1 MTAFFLI
8 MILFGNMCLLL
19 ALIMHVE
26 QKGSVRKKPT
36 KRRKVTTKKKEDDWE
51 MISDEDFDQI
61 TNTHIVDFMEEERYE
76 SKSRNKKES

>member
-8 MILFGNMCLLL
+8 MIFLGNMCLLI

-26 QKGSVRKKPT
+26 QKGSVRKKRT
-36 KRRKVTTKKKEDDWE
+36 KKRKVTTKKKEDDWE

-61 TNTHIVDFMEEERYE
+61 TNTHILDFMEEERYE
-76 SKSRNKKES
+76 SKSRNKEES

>member
-8 MILFGNMCLLL
+8 MIFFGNMCLLI

-36 KRRKVTTKKKEDDWE
+36 KKGITIRLEKVDELIAALTK
-51 MISDEDFDQI
+51 ISQK
-61 TNTHIVDFMEEERYE
+61 EEETA
-76 SKSRNKKES
+76 

>member
-26 QKGSVRKKPT
+26 EKGSVSKKPT
-36 KRRKVTTKKKEDDWE
+36 KKRKVTTKKKEDDWE

-61 TNTHIVDFMEEERYE
+61 TNTHILDFM
-76 SKSRNKKES
+76 

>member
-8 MILFGNMCLLL
+8 MILFGNMCLLI

-26 QKGSVRKKPT
+26 EKGSARKKST
-36 KRRKVTTKKKEDDWE
+36 KRRKVTTKKEKDWE

-61 TNTHIVDFMEEERYE
+61 TNSHILDFMEEERYE
-76 SKSRNKKES
+76 SKSRNKEES

>member
-1 MTAFFLI
+1 
-8 MILFGNMCLLL
+8 MCLLI

-26 QKGSVRKKPT
+26 EKGSVRKKPT
-36 KRRKVTTKKKEDDWE
+36 KRRKVTAKKREDDWE

-61 TNTHIVDFMEEERYE
+61 TNTHILDFMEEERYE

>member
-1 MTAFFLI
+1 MLI
-8 MILFGNMCLLL
+8 

-26 QKGSVRKKPT
+26 QKGSVRKKRT
-36 KRRKVTTKKKEDDWE
+36 KKRKVVTKKKEDDWE

-61 TNTHIVDFMEEERYE
+61 TNTHILDFMEEERYE

>member
-1 MTAFFLI
+1 
-8 MILFGNMCLLL
+8 MCLLI

-36 KRRKVTTKKKEDDWE
+36 KKRKVVTKKKEDDWE

-61 TNTHIVDFMEEERYE
+61 TNTHILDFMEEERYE

>member
-8 MILFGNMCLLL
+8 MILFGNMCLLI

-26 QKGSVRKKPT
+26 EKGSVRKKPT
-36 KRRKVTTKKKEDDWE
+36 KKRKVTTKKKEDDWE

-61 TNTHIVDFMEEERYE
+61 TNTHILDFMEEERYE

>member
-1 MTAFFLI
+1 MTAFFLT
-8 MILFGNMCLLL
+8 MIFFGNMCLLI

-36 KRRKVTTKKKEDDWE
+36 KKRKVTTKKKEDDWE
-51 MISDEDFDQI
+51 IISDEDFDQI
-61 TNTHIVDFMEEERYE
+61 TNTHILDFMEEERYE

>member
-8 MILFGNMCLLL
+8 MILFGNMCLLI

-26 QKGSVRKKPT
+26 EKGSVRKKPT
-36 KRRKVTTKKKEDDWE
+36 KRRKVTAKKREDDWE

-61 TNTHIVDFMEEERYE
+61 TNTHILDFMEEERYE

>member
-8 MILFGNMCLLL
+8 MIFLGNMCLLI

-26 QKGSVRKKPT
+26 QKGSVRKKRT
-36 KRRKVTTKKKEDDWE
+36 KKRKVVTKKKEDDWE

-61 TNTHIVDFMEEERYE
+61 TNTHILDFMEEERYE

>member
-1 MTAFFLI
+1 MTAFFLT
-8 MILFGNMCLLL
+8 MIFFGNMCLLI

-36 KRRKVTTKKKEDDWE
+36 KKRKVITKKKEDDWE

-61 TNTHIVDFMEEERYE
+61 TNTHILDFMEEERYE

>member
-1 MTAFFLI
+1 MMIFFV
-8 MILFGNMCLLL
+8 NMCLLI

-26 QKGSVRKKPT
+26 QKGSVRKKRT
-36 KRRKVTTKKKEDDWE
+36 KKRKVAIKKKEEDWE

-61 TNTHIVDFMEEERYE
+61 TNTHILDFMEEERYE

>member
-1 MTAFFLI
+1 MTAFFLT
-8 MILFGNMCLLL
+8 MIFFGNMCLLI

-36 KRRKVTTKKKEDDWE
+36 KKRKVTTKKKEDDWE

-61 TNTHIVDFMEEERYE
+61 TNTHILDFMEEERYE

>member
-8 MILFGNMCLLL
+8 MIFLGNMCLLI

-26 QKGSVRKKPT
+26 QKGSVRKKRT
-36 KRRKVTTKKKEDDWE
+36 KKRKVVTKKKEDDWE

-61 TNTHIVDFMEEERYE
+61 TNTHILDFMEEERYE
-76 SKSRNKKES
+76 SKSRNKEES

>member
-8 MILFGNMCLLL
+8 MILFGNMCLLI

-26 QKGSVRKKPT
+26 EKESVRKKPT
-36 KRRKVTTKKKEDDWE
+36 KRRKVVTKKKEDDWE

-61 TNTHIVDFMEEERYE
+61 TNTHILDFMEEERYE

>member
-1 MTAFFLI
+1 MAAFLLM
-8 MILFGNMCLLL
+8 MIFFANMCLLI

-26 QKGSVRKKPT
+26 EKGNARKKSTKKRKVNT
-36 KRRKVTTKKKEDDWE
+36 KREKDWE

-61 TNTHIVDFMEEERYE
+61 TNSHILDFIEEERYE